1 MFFISVCRRPLT
13 ESSSVR
19 PRMTNNCRRK
29 DIPKFMNDPYKVLGV
44 SSNATDEE
52 IKKAYRDLA
61 RKYHPD
67 KYRDSDLADLASE
80 KMKEINAAY
89 EEIQKMRAAG
99 TTSQSGGSY
108 GGYGGYGRNESQSG
122 NPRYAQIRRM
132 INSGHFDEADR
143 VLNEVDTASR
153 DAEWNFLKGTVCY
166 RRGWMDQAKRYFETA
181 CQMDPG
187 NAEYQQAKQMFNSRA
202 GGYGSTYYNDG
213 AYRRS
218 EADRACDCC
227 TNLICLD
234 CLCECMGGD
243 LIRCI

>member
-1 MFFISVCRRPLT
+1 
-13 ESSSVR
+13 
-19 PRMTNNCRRK
+19 
-29 DIPKFMNDPYKVLGV
+29 MNDPYKVLGV

-89 EEIQKMRAAG
+89 DEILRQRAE
-99 TTSQSGGSY
+99 GGPTK
-108 GGYGGYGRNESQSG
+108 GESTNSEYQYYYQGSSD
-122 NPRYAQIRRM
+122 PIYREIRDD
-132 INSGHFDEADR
+132 INARRFA
-143 VLNEVDTASR
+143 
-153 DAEWNFLKGTVCY
+153 DAEKKLYSILPDSQNAEWHYLCAVLLM
-166 RRGWMDQAKRYFETA
+166 RRNRVNDAMRELEIA
-181 CQMDPG
+181 CSMDPT
-187 NAEYQQAKQMFNSRA
+187 NVEYQRAKEMFNQRTS
-202 GGYGSTYYNDG
+202 GYGSTYYDQG
-213 AYRRS
+213 PRRS
-218 EADRACDCC
+218 ATNDACDCC